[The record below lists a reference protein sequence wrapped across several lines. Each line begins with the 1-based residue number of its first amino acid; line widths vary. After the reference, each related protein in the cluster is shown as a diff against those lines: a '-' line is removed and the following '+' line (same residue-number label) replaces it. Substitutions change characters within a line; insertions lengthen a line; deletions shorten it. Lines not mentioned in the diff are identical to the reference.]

1 MNVAETPM
9 NQNLLK
15 HDVPIEGF
23 TYSNEGP
30 LMKSSFSDD
39 RPLLR

>member
-15 HDVPIEGF
+15 QDVPIEGF
-23 TYSNEGP
+23 TYSNDGP
-30 LMKSSFSDD
+30 LMKSDLED
-39 RPLLR
+39 RPLLK